1 MSLKIQIIIT
11 EHLPNMTAKWTN
23 IAKAFGVIFA
33 CQEAL
38 LYFTSLI
45 LNLSCT
51 DADDDDDMLLHLH
64 LLVTLGRYSFEKCVI
79 CSNVIL

>member
-11 EHLPNMTAKWTN
+11 EHLPNMIAKWTN

-38 LYFTSLI
+38 LYLTSLI

-64 LLVTLGRYSFEKCVI
+64 LLVILGRYSLPYVMM
-79 CSNVIL
+79 